1 MELETL
7 IQKFQRKIMT
17 KTLIILILL
26 FDGELV
32 KQKFELPIK
41 MSVYECLAFSEQYRD
56 VIAIYKDNGYYL
68 KDGRGTIQGF
78 IC

>member
-1 MELETL
+1 
-7 IQKFQRKIMT
+7 MT

-32 KQKFELPIK
+32 KQKFELPIQ
-41 MSVYECLAFSEQYRD
+41 MSVYECLNFSEQYRET
-56 VIAIYKDNGYYL
+56 IATYRDNHYYL
-68 KDGRGTIQGF
+68 NDGRGTIQGF

>member
-1 MELETL
+1 
-7 IQKFQRKIMT
+7 MT

-32 KQKFELPIK
+32 KQKFELPIH
-41 MSVYECLAFSEQYRD
+41 MSVYECLNFSEKYRETIATYRD
-56 VIAIYKDNGYYL
+56 NHYYL
-68 KDGRGTIQGF
+68 NDGRGTIQGF